1 MASAGAHVAYR
12 DRLMA
17 LTTDALLLETMHGS
31 IVGSGGH
38 AARWRRVYGRFSP
51 GSSAYALVVLERVD
65 PAPELRTCE
74 VFEREPIDTGHEHV
88 ARHDALGWVAWSSF
102 PHDRRLPTLAAALTR
117 VGPATVVRYR
127 PGKRCTVRVE
137 HGADT
142 FFCKVFPDASGARLH
157 AEAQDLWRAGARGEL
172 GFAVAEPV
180 RWDGETRTLWQRS
193 IGGTSIY
200 PRLTGPDG
208 PAFARRLGAAAGTL
222 PGSSVRPNERFDA
235 DTQCRRST
243 SYARELGARIPTL
256 ASLAT
261 ALVTRLAE
269 CHRARHARPRVIHG
283 APHMNQ
289 WLDVGGGRLG
299 LVDFDRLSIGDPELD
314 VSTFLGELDFE
325 DGLAHGVDA
334 IADAFIGGYEETGGP
349 LDEPLLQAYRSHKR
363 LAKALRS
370 ARALRVDGAL
380 RAERHLRTAFAA
392 LDARGAA

>member
-1 MASAGAHVAYR
+1 MASAGGHATYR
-12 DRLMA
+12 DRL
-17 LTTDALLLETMHGS
+17 DALATDDVVLDAMRGP
-31 IVGSGGH
+31 VAGASGD
-38 AARWRRVYGRFSP
+38 AAGWRRVYGRFSP
-51 GSSAYALVVLERVD
+51 GAGAYALIVLERSD

-74 VFEREPIDTGHEHV
+74 VFERAPIDTGHEHV
-88 ARHDALGWVAWSSF
+88 ARHDAIGWVAWSSF
-102 PHDRRLPTLAAALTR
+102 PHDRRLPTLRAALTR

-137 HGADT
+137 HGAET
-142 FFCKVFPDASGARLH
+142 FFCKVFPDATGARLH
-157 AEAQDLWRAGARGEL
+157 AEAQDLWRAGGHGEL

-200 PRLTGPDG
+200 PRLAGPDG

-222 PGSSVRPNERFDA
+222 PGSSVRPTERFDA
-235 DTQCRRST
+235 DTQCRQSS
-243 SYARELGARIPTL
+243 SYARELGARVPGL

-261 ALVTRLAE
+261 SLVTLLTER
-269 CHRARHARPRVIHG
+269 HRARHARPRVIHG

-289 WLDVGGGRLG
+289 WLDLGGGLG

-325 DGLAHGVDA
+325 HGLAHGVDA
-334 IADAFIGGYEETGGP
+334 IADAFTRGYEETAGP
-349 LDEPLLQAYRSHKR
+349 LDQPLLQAYRSHKR

-392 LDARGAA
+392 LEARGAA